1 MNIEKLKDLQEEFL
15 EVYPKA
21 FEDEKLLP
29 IMKKFNPCKLEELSK
44 EAFSKQKFSTPEI
57 ICEDFLKIIFK
68 SVVISLYDK
77 LKLRDAIKAMNIYE
91 KDMFSIALYD
101 LLYKNKKQGMNDL
114 VEILTPHKLAK
125 WTIISIIP
133 YYLNRQKE
141 YFIKPTTTKSIIEYL
156 EIENLVYKPKPSYE
170 FYVNYKKVL
179 DTLKPTVNKAL
190 KKDNVYFTAFIRM
203 GIEICND

>member
-114 VEILTPHKLAK
+114 VEILAPHKLAK

-190 KKDNVYFTAFIRM
+190 KKDNVCFTAFIRM